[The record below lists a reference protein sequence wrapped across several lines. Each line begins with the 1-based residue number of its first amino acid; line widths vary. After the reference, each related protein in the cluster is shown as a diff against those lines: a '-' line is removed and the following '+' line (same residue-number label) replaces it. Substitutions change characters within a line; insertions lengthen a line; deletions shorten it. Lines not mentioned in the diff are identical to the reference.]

1 MFRVSGFGGRVYVLA
16 PYTVNPFGHTLEG
29 LEDICLQ
36 NGSSQG
42 HTQAL
47 TVLFV
52 PNSLDRG
59 SMHAFVLV
67 CTRAQFVPR
76 DCVLQINLF
85 AGRGWEGGGLAL
97 SNLPLDEAVLGGGV
111 WELKFSTQGLGFV
124 VQVLGIGV

>member
-1 MFRVSGFGGRVYVLA
+1 VFRVSGFGGRVYVLA
-16 PYTVNPFGHTLEG
+16 PYTVNPFGHILEG
-29 LEDICLQ
+29 LEDICLK

-59 SMHAFVLV
+59 SMHAFVQV

-85 AGRGWEGGGLAL
+85 AGW
-97 SNLPLDEAVLGGGV
+97 GGV
-111 WELKFSTQGLGFV
+111 GRVVVWPFQIYLWTKLFEGWGLGAE
-124 VQVLGIGV
+124 I